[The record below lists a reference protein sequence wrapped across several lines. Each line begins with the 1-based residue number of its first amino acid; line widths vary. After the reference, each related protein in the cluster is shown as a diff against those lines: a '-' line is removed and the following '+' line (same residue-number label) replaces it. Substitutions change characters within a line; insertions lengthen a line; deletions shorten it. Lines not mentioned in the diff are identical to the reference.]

1 MVYYILAFVI
11 GFVAGGVYVE
21 WTWDEELE
29 RQKMEFDRNKKDVR
43 F

>member
-29 RQKMEFDRNKKDVR
+29 KSKIDIKY
-43 F
+43 